1 MIAHE
6 TGAAAVADPLG
17 GSYFVEAL
25 TEEMER
31 RADEIFTHIEQLGHG
46 SMLDGV
52 IVGIEEGWFQ
62 SEIADA
68 AYDFEKA
75 VNRGERVVVGVNR
88 FTEGNEDDEIPLLR
102 ITNEDERRQC
112 DRLAAVRRQRDGELV
127 HRRLDT
133 LKTVAADH
141 ERNVMPAL
149 VEAVGARATVGEI
162 MATLAE
168 VFGRYV
174 EHPRI

>member
-1 MIAHE
+1 
-6 TGAAAVADPLG
+6 VADPLG

-25 TEEMER
+25 TEEMEA
-31 RADEIFTHIEQLGHG
+31 RAGEIFAHIEQLGQG

-68 AYDFEKA
+68 AYDFEKR

-88 FTEGNEDDEIPLLR
+88 FTEGNEEDEIPLLR

-112 DRLAAVRRQRDGELV
+112 ERLATVRQGRADAAVADALR
-127 HRRLDT
+127 T
-133 LKTVAADH
+133 LGAVAAQPDQ
-141 ERNVMPAL
+141 NLMPAL
-149 VEAVGARATVGEI
+149 IDAVTARATIGEI
-162 MATLAE
+162 MNALAE

>member
-1 MIAHE
+1 
-6 TGAAAVADPLG
+6 VADPLG

-31 RADEIFTHIEQLGHG
+31 RAEEIFAHVDQLGNG

-62 SEIADA
+62 GEIADA
-68 AYDFEKA
+68 AYDFEKK

-88 FTEGNEDDEIPLLR
+88 FPDGNDDDEIALLR
-102 ITNEDERRQC
+102 ITNEDERRQRE
-112 DRLAAVRRQRDGELV
+112 RLADVKRTRDEAAVQRQ
-127 HRRLDT
+127 LDA
-133 LKTVAADH
+133 LKTTASDRDA
-141 ERNVMPAL
+141 NVMPTLIDTVRAH
-149 VEAVGARATVGEI
+149 ATVGEI